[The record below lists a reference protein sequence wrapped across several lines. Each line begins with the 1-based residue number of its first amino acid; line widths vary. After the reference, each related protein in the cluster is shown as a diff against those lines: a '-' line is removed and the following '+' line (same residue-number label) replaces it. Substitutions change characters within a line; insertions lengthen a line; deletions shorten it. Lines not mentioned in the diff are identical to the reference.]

1 MYLDPDF
8 PLLKQEEVV
17 KRSKASV
24 IISDSSKAFSG
35 WKLTTRVRVFGAN
48 ELHIFQECLPSSL
61 VNFPLPEEWNIAY
74 LIHTSGSTGTPKVV
88 RVPHTCLLP
97 NILDLR

>member
-8 PLLKQEEVV
+8 PLLKQQEIL
-17 KRSKASV
+17 KRSKASIV
-24 IISDSSKAFSG
+24 VSDSTKAFPG
-35 WKLTTRVRVFGAN
+35 WKLTNTVTVFGMN
-48 ELHIFQECLPSSL
+48 ELCVFQECLPSETMNL
-61 VNFPLPEEWNIAY
+61 PLPEEWNIAY
-74 LIHTSGSTGTPKVV
+74 LIHTSGSTGTPKLV